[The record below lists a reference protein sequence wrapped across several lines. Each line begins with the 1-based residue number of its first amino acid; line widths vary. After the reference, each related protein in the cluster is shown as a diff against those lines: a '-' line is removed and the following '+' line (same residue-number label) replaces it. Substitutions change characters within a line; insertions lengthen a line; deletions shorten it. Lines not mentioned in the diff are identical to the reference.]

1 MMRSFPGFR
10 EGLSRH
16 TPLPE
21 SFFGDLLPL
30 IDDLAELQLI
40 LFCCR
45 ALAQKD
51 APLRYLQESE
61 LEADEHLVAALQRAA
76 PGQAP
81 VETLKRAMGRA
92 LRRRVLLAATFAEGE
107 DEQTIYVLNS
117 AAGRDL
123 LARLEAGHWRPGDA
137 RYPAGNLPERPG
149 LFRLYEANIGAITPM
164 LAEQLKEAEAGYPWF
179 WLEEALQLAV
189 QHNKRNWR
197 YVRAILDRWEREGRD
212 RGLVGRA
219 AQDDGRRFVSGRY
232 AGFIDS

>member
-1 MMRSFPGFR
+1 MRGFPGFR

-21 SFFGDLLPL
+21 SFFSDLLPL
-30 IDDLAELQLI
+30 IDDLAELQLV

-51 APLRYLQESE
+51 APLRYLQASE
-61 LEADEHLVAALQRAA
+61 LEADERLLLALRQAT

-81 VETLKRAMGRA
+81 ADTLQAALGRA
-92 LRRRVLLAATFAEGE
+92 TRRRVLLAATFGDSE
-107 DEQTIYVLNS
+107 DQQTLYVLNS

-123 LARLEAGHWRPGDA
+123 LARLEAGHWRPDDA
-137 RYPAGNLPERPG
+137 RHPAQYLPERPG
-149 LFRLYEANIGAITPM
+149 LFRLYEANIGTITPM
-164 LAEQLKEAEAGYPWF
+164 LAEQLKEAEASFPYF
-179 WLEEALQLAV
+179 WLEEALQQAV

-232 AGFIDS
+232 AEFIDS

>member
-1 MMRSFPGFR
+1 MRSFPGFR

-21 SFFGDLLPL
+21 SFFSDLLPL

-51 APLRYLQESE
+51 APLRYLQGPE
-61 LEADEHLVAALQRAA
+61 LERDEHLLQALRQAT
-76 PGQAP
+76 PGQSPADS
-81 VETLKRAMGRA
+81 LKGALGRA
-92 LRRRVLLAATFAEGE
+92 LKRRVLLAATFGEGE
-107 DEQTIYVLNS
+107 DEQTLYVLNS

-123 LARLEAGHWRPGDA
+123 LARFEAGHWRPGDS
-137 RYPAGNLPERPG
+137 RQPAAILPERPG
-149 LFRLYEANIGAITPM
+149 LFRLYEANIGTITPM
-164 LAEQLKEAEAGYPWF
+164 LAEQLKEAEASYPYF

-197 YVRAILDRWEREGRD
+197 YVRAILDRWDREGRD

-232 AGFIDS
+232 AEFIDS

>member
-21 SFFGDLLPL
+21 SFFGELLPL
-30 IDDLAELQLI
+30 IDDLAELQVI

-45 ALAQKD
+45 ALAQRD
-51 APLRYLQESE
+51 APLRYVQQAE
-61 LEADEHLVAALQRAA
+61 LEADEHLMAALKTVE

-81 VETLKRAMGRA
+81 VDTLQRALGRA
-92 LRRRVLLAATFAEGE
+92 LRRRVLLAATFGEGE
-107 DEQTIYVLNS
+107 DEQTLYVLNS

-123 LARLEAGHWRPGDA
+123 LAQIEAGHWRAGDA
-137 RYPAGNLPERPG
+137 RRPAATLPERPG
-149 LFRLYEANIGAITPM
+149 LFRLYEANVGTITPM
-164 LAEQLKEAEAGYPWF
+164 LAEQLKEAEANFPYF

-232 AGFIDS
+232 AQFIDS